1 MTTAA
6 RPTYY
11 AAIGNQFAYGG
22 FKSRMVCAKDQMAHT
37 KLTYRQLG
45 QNTEDEVRSKAL
57 REDLDQQEEEY
68 ERQKNKTLN
77 MILDEEKK
85 VDVKLLLKYQPEIVP
100 ENLKKYDDADA
111 ESRAGTE
118 RPHFDYRRRQTTHYE
133 RSRERFT
140 ANINWKRYDELYR
153 EAVVDMNADIA
164 TLSTIHL

>member
-37 KLTYRQLG
+37 KLKYRQLG
-45 QNTEDEVRSKAL
+45 QNTEEEVRSKTL
-57 REDLDQQEEEY
+57 REDLDQKEEEY

-85 VDVKLLLKYQPEIVP
+85 VDVQLLLKYQPEIVP

-111 ESRAGTE
+111 DNGEDDG
-118 RPHFDYRRRQTTHYE
+118 FDSFRWVGASMLPCCTV
-133 RSRERFT
+133 S
-140 ANINWKRYDELYR
+140 K
-153 EAVVDMNADIA
+153 
-164 TLSTIHL
+164 